1 MSEILTDQEAG
12 GVDGMQGQYLTF
24 SICDVLYG
32 VELLR
37 VIDIIMIQSITHV
50 PHLPNYIKGIIN
62 LRGSVV
68 PVIDARIKLNQEEA
82 EYDDKNCIIILGIN
96 GPHVGMI
103 VDRVAEVVS
112 PEPDDLS
119 IPPKVEASGRNH
131 YLTSVA
137 NIDNKII
144 LNLDC
149 EKFFLDDIA

>member
-82 EYDDKNCIIILGIN
+82 EYDDKNCIIILDIN

>member
-82 EYDDKNCIIILGIN
+82 EYDDKNCIIILDIN

-112 PEPDDLS
+112 PEPDDLT

>member
-68 PVIDARIKLNQEEA
+68 PVIDTRKRPNTTT
-82 EYDDKNCIIILGIN
+82 KT
-96 GPHVGMI
+96 
-103 VDRVAEVVS
+103 VS
-112 PEPDDLS
+112 LFW
-119 IPPKVEASGRNH
+119 
-131 YLTSVA
+131 TSTG
-137 NIDNKII
+137 
-144 LNLDC
+144 LMWG
-149 EKFFLDDIA
+149 

>member
-82 EYDDKNCIIILGIN
+82 EYDDKNCIIILDIN

-137 NIDNKII
+137 NIDKIGRASCRERV
-144 LNLDC
+144 LRLV
-149 EKFFLDDIA
+149 

>member
-1 MSEILTDQEAG
+1 M
-12 GVDGMQGQYLTF
+12 
-24 SICDVLYG
+24 
-32 VELLR
+32 
-37 VIDIIMIQSITHV
+37 
-50 PHLPNYIKGIIN
+50 
-62 LRGSVV
+62 V

-82 EYDDKNCIIILGIN
+82 EYDDKNCIIILDIN